1 MLNLH
6 VYYMFHLAAGIPI
19 NASLSKAEMV
29 LLIFTVLEKSEKNL
43 FVHKSQESITY
54 LLQSREIKYVA
65 INSLQSWW
73 LNRDCFWL
81 L

>member
-6 VYYMFHLAAGIPI
+6 IYYLFHLAVGIPI

-29 LLIFTVLEKSEKNL
+29 LLIFIVLEKSEKL

-54 LLQSREIKYVA
+54 LLQCREFKYIA
-65 INSLQSWW
+65 INSLQSW
-73 LNRDCFWL
+73 
-81 L
+81 

>member
-1 MLNLH
+1 MLNLNI
-6 VYYMFHLAAGIPI
+6 YYMFHLAADIPI

-29 LLIFTVLEKSEKNL
+29 LLFFLVLKKIEKNL

-54 LLQSREIKYVA
+54 LLQSKKIKYMA

-73 LNRDCFWL
+73 LSRGFFWL